1 MEVDGN
7 EDKVPEVK
15 KTEAKLEISS
25 SVVNA
30 YLDKNKQS
38 QKTPSRMG
46 SLKKKTTEKFKES
59 KRGVKYVDNDEND
72 FEQNDDSEGEEEEA
86 MPKVE
91 GNSKFGRLRKKSS
104 RYSY

>member
-7 EDKVPEVK
+7 EVK

-25 SVVNA
+25 AVVNA
-30 YLDKNKQS
+30 YLNKNKQG
-38 QKTPSRMG
+38 QTPSRMG

-59 KRGVKYVDNDEND
+59 KKGVKYEENVEND
-72 FEQNDDSEGEEEEA
+72 SKQDSDSEGEEEA

-91 GNSKFGRLRKKSS
+91 GNSKFGRPRKKSS